1 MQGLFDEYIAMN
13 GAKPTHPADM
23 LQTYPGGPYGYRLRR
38 IILTNFWL
46 YGQQEFEIPHGR
58 LFLAGENASGKST
71 VLTAAL
77 PLAIDGD
84 TRPHRLDTFG
94 GRERHVDY
102 YVLGSEESATPFSFE
117 KRTSYIALEFEWC
130 DPERP
135 PIAQELRWYWENG
148 ERERTRF
155 LTIGLSLAGNANN
168 SNRIRRLF
176 FLITDGS
183 RLGYDLHTVET
194 HDKQKRAYD
203 HAKFK
208 QQLEGHGIVC
218 DTQDEYER
226 LVSHYLFGFPE
237 VKDFRSLMNF
247 LLLLRR
253 PNLNTELRFSQVHE
267 NLKQSLRKI
276 SSQTTGQAIDIID
289 QIDTIED
296 EIKRLQ
302 EEYQV
307 AQQLHDEQQK
317 LALARA
323 RVAAC
328 EYLER
333 QLAQDKAQNQVTK
346 LHNELRTA
354 MHERQSAEAQRSEL
368 QAESNQI
375 EGQIRALEA
384 SEGLQVAQKLI
395 ATRERVQEA
404 QMQRDNQKQS
414 LEATHRATE
423 GIRQRLKQ
431 QETTFAKRK
440 KALESQLRELQRIA
454 SEEALWETA
463 TLQLEMADSQISTI
477 SLEDARLDIP
487 LAVTILTGA
496 QSRERIAWLQQLE
509 ALHRNKERAATE
521 VQNARNVEDIRSVE
535 LDESR
540 RRFQN
545 AQDSA
550 DELQQR
556 LDVQIDQ
563 LVARSE
569 SLGIASFSRVDVAD
583 AGQAMTL
590 EGRSP
595 ADQAVAQFAASI
607 EAYRKTFEALDQE
620 LERTETDLRIELGQM
635 ERRRERQQERLAEMQ
650 AEYEQKLSEPEST
663 PESPARWIT
672 ARARLAE
679 RGIEA
684 IPLYALID
692 FDPSIDS
699 ESEEAGRIECML
711 EDAGLLNALVV
722 APSQVEAAD
731 ALLAAEDLSDCRLRV
746 EELVSRGGRD
756 VILRPSVAPPW
767 DEQVPGEEIRLRQ
780 LLRFD
785 EAVSQDIENGSKK
798 WEEAIT
804 AVLTALWFPDG
815 ATPVLPL
822 DTSNAGDHEGTLSGG
837 QVSHPTL
844 HHPRPYGLMN
854 EDGSWQHGLLTGRAV
869 GGNARFIGKATRL
882 RARQREI
889 DELNGQMVMLKSE
902 VGQLQEQIAR
912 EEHRQRQMKDVQ
924 RQLRKTLTTSGMEKV
939 QTTLVQTKETL
950 DRAWERYQQARQK
963 TQEAQQKYN
972 AYVAQLEKECR
983 GFDAFAGN
991 AASVQEALRGMQT
1004 LSNKHSALQDQLS
1017 GINDVWEE
1025 HQRDRNALVEAE
1037 TNEELVS
1044 KLYEEVRNIVLQ
1056 VQAEFEELQ
1065 RIAQL
1070 ENVEDLNKRLG
1081 NLQAR
1086 RKELA
1091 TVLAHA
1097 NELYIRA
1104 DERVSSLE
1112 SQRSGVE
1119 SHLEEAQEVCEE
1131 QLADFMNLLV
1141 AYPVAQLAQARQ
1153 VAKDGDYVGSAHRLL
1168 EGPIREN
1175 ELQARKESLQEESN
1189 NVYNYLLQIYNKESH
1204 TLIEYGPNIDIQGH
1218 ILFANDNQSSPV
1230 ELLERLSEQIE
1241 VQKTLLD
1248 AQERKLF
1255 EDFLIQ
1261 EIAEE
1266 IRTHIFEAE
1275 TWVQRINKVLSNMP
1289 MVGERYSLEWKPLAE
1304 YDPTRPGS
1312 HLARHHKLLRKQSQ
1326 TLTAEEMDTLMN
1338 AFRQEIS
1345 LARLKRQ
1352 EDPGMNFTET
1362 LELIFDYR
1370 EWFHFVVFVT
1380 PPGSQRQQ
1388 LTERV
1393 LRARSGAEQLFALYI
1408 PLFSALAALYAN
1420 AAHGA
1425 PRLLALD
1432 EAFDKASLANT
1443 QHIMEFLTAQDFQWI
1458 MTGPQITGTGS
1469 PVPVSARYLM
1479 IHEKGSPV
1487 ATASASFW
1495 YGSKLLQE
1503 E

>member
-1 MQGLFDEYIAMN
+1 MQGLFDEYMAMN
-13 GAKPTHPADM
+13 GAKPAHPADM

-46 YGQQEFEIPHGR
+46 FGQQEFEIPHGR

-71 VLTAAL
+71 VLTGAL

-208 QQLEGHGIVC
+208 QQMEGHGIVC

-226 LVSHYLFGFPE
+226 LVSHYLFGFPD
-237 VKDFRSLMNF
+237 VKDFRNLMNF

-302 EEYQV
+302 EEFQV
-307 AQQLHDEQQK
+307 AQHLHDEQQK

-333 QLAQDKAQNQVTK
+333 QLAQDKAQSQVTK
-346 LHNELRTA
+346 LHNELRAA
-354 MHERQSAEAQRSEL
+354 MHERQSAETQRNEL
-368 QAESNQI
+368 QAESNQT
-375 EGQIRALEA
+375 EGQIRALET

-404 QMQRDNQKQS
+404 QLQRNNQKQS

-423 GIRQRLKQ
+423 GIRQRLQQ
-431 QETTFAKRK
+431 QETTFVKRK

-463 TLQLEMADSQISTI
+463 TLQLEAAGAQISTI
-477 SLEDARLDIP
+477 SLEDSRLNIP
-487 LAVTILTGA
+487 LAVTILTGI

-509 ALHRNKERAATE
+509 ALHRHKEIAATE
-521 VQNARNVEDIRSVE
+521 VQNARSVEDIRSNE

-540 RRFQN
+540 HRFQN

-550 DELQQR
+550 EGLQQR

-563 LVARSE
+563 LIARSE
-569 SLGIASFSRVDVAD
+569 ALGIAPFQRSDVAD
-583 AGQAMTL
+583 AELTL
-590 EGRSP
+590 EGKSP
-595 ADQAVAQFAASI
+595 AGQVVAQFAASV
-607 EAYRKTFEALDQE
+607 EAYRQTFEALDQQ
-620 LERTETDLRIELGQM
+620 LEGTETELRVELGQI
-635 ERRRERQQERLAEMQ
+635 ERRRERQQERLAEIK
-650 AEYEQKLSEPEST
+650 AEYEQKLSQPEIA
-663 PESPARWIT
+663 PVSPPRWIT

-679 RGIEA
+679 QGIET

-692 FDPSIDS
+692 FDPGIDS
-699 ESEEAGRIECML
+699 ENEEAGRIECML

-746 EELVSRGGRD
+746 EELVSRGVSLPPPWDERVSSGSRD
-756 VILRPSVAPPW
+756 VYLPPRQNALRPSVPPLW
-767 DEQVPGEEIRLRQ
+767 DEQAAHEETPLRQ
-780 LLRFD
+780 LLCID
-785 EAVSQDIENGSKK
+785 TAVKADIGDGYKK
-798 WEEAIT
+798 WEETIT
-804 AVLTALWFPDG
+804 AVLGALRFPSNG
-815 ATPVLPL
+815 TNNAR
-822 DTSNAGDHEGTLSGG
+822 TSSYSNG
-837 QVSHPTL
+837 
-844 HHPRPYGLMN
+844 PYGIMN
-854 EDGSWQHGLLTGRAV
+854 ADGSWQHGLLTGRAV
-869 GGNARFIGKATRL
+869 GVNARFIGKATRL

-889 DELNGQMVMLKSE
+889 GELNGQMAKLNSE
-902 VGQLQEQIAR
+902 LEQLREQIAR
-912 EEHRQRQMKDVQ
+912 EEHRQRQLKDVQ
-924 RQLRKTLTTSGMEKV
+924 RQLRKALTTSGMEKV
-939 QTTLVQTKETL
+939 QTTLSQTKEAL

-1004 LSNKHSALQDQLS
+1004 LSNKHAALQDQLA
-1017 GINDVWEE
+1017 GINDVWQE
-1025 HQRDRNALVEAE
+1025 HQRDRSTLVEAE
-1037 TNEELVS
+1037 TNGELVTR
-1044 KLYEEVRNIVLQ
+1044 LYEEARNIVLQ

-1091 TVLAHA
+1091 TALLQA
-1097 NELYIRA
+1097 NALYIRA

-1112 SQRSGVE
+1112 SQRPGVE
-1119 SHLEEAQEVCEE
+1119 SHLEEAQEACEV
-1131 QLADFMNLLV
+1131 QRANFMNLLV

-1153 VAKDGDYVGSAHRLL
+1153 VAKDGDYIGSAHRLL
-1168 EGPIREN
+1168 EGPVREN
-1175 ELQARKESLQEESN
+1175 ELQTRKEALQEESN
-1189 NVYNYLLQIYNKESH
+1189 NVYNNLLQIYNKESH
-1204 TLIEYGPNIDIQGH
+1204 ILIEYGPNIDIQGH

-1289 MVGERYSLEWKPLAE
+1289 MVGERYSLEWRPLAE

-1312 HLARHHKLLRKQSQ
+1312 HLARHYKLLRKQSQ

-1420 AAHGA
+1420 GAHGA

-1432 EAFDKASLANT
+1432 EAFDKASIANT

>member
-1 MQGLFDEYIAMN
+1 MQGLFDEYMAMN

-183 RLGYDLHTVET
+183 RLGYNLHTVET

-226 LVSHYLFGFPE
+226 LVSHYLFGFPD
-237 VKDFRSLMNF
+237 VKDFRNLMNF

-302 EEYQV
+302 EEFQV
-307 AQQLHDEQQK
+307 AQHLHDEQQK

-323 RVAAC
+323 QVAAC

-333 QLAQDKAQNQVTK
+333 QLAQDKAQSQVAK
-346 LHNELRTA
+346 LHNELRAA
-354 MHERQSAEAQRSEL
+354 MHERQSAKSQRNEL

-375 EGQIRALEA
+375 DGQIRALET

-404 QMQRDNQKQS
+404 QLQRNNQKQS
-414 LEATHRATE
+414 LEATHRATQ
-423 GIRQRLKQ
+423 GIRQRLQQ

-463 TLQLEMADSQISTI
+463 TLQLEAAHAQISTI
-477 SLEDARLDIP
+477 SLEDSRLNIP
-487 LAVTILTGA
+487 LAVTILTGI

-509 ALHRNKERAATE
+509 ALHRHKENAANE
-521 VQNARNVEDIRSVE
+521 VQNARNVEDIRSNE

-540 RRFQN
+540 HRFQN

-550 DELQQR
+550 EGLQQR

-563 LVARSE
+563 LIARSE
-569 SLGIASFSRVDVAD
+569 ALGIAPFQRSDVA
-583 AGQAMTL
+583 AAELTL
-590 EGRSP
+590 EGKSP
-595 ADQAVAQFAASI
+595 ADQVVAQFAASV
-607 EAYRKTFEALDQE
+607 EAYRQTFEALDQQ
-620 LERTETDLRIELGQM
+620 LEGTETELRVELGQI
-635 ERRRERQQERLAEMQ
+635 ERRRERQQERLAEIK
-650 AEYEQKLSEPEST
+650 AEYEQKLSQPEIA
-663 PESPARWIT
+663 PVSPPRWIT

-692 FDPSIDS
+692 FDPCIDS
-699 ESEEAGRIECML
+699 KSGEAGRLECML
-711 EDAGLLNALVV
+711 EDTGLLNALVV

-756 VILRPSVAPPW
+756 VYLPLRQDALRPSVPPPW
-767 DEQVPGEEIRLRQ
+767 DEQVAHEETHLRQ

-785 EAVSQDIENGSKK
+785 TAVESDIGDGYKK
-798 WEEAIT
+798 WEATIT
-804 AVLTALWFPDG
+804 AVLGALRFPSNVTDN
-815 ATPVLPL
+815 AR
-822 DTSNAGDHEGTLSGG
+822 TSSYSNG
-837 QVSHPTL
+837 
-844 HHPRPYGLMN
+844 PYGIMN
-854 EDGSWQHGLLTGRAV
+854 ADGSWQHGLLTGRAV

-889 DELNGQMVMLKSE
+889 DELNGQMAKLNSE
-902 VGQLQEQIAR
+902 LDQLREQIAR
-912 EEHRQRQMKDVQ
+912 EEHRQRQLKDVQ
-924 RQLRKTLTTSGMEKV
+924 RQLRKALTTSGMEKA
-939 QTTLVQTKETL
+939 QTTLSQTKEAL

-1004 LSNKHSALQDQLS
+1004 LSNKHAALQDQLA
-1017 GINDVWEE
+1017 GINDVWQE
-1025 HQRDRNALVEAE
+1025 HQRDRSTLVEAE

-1044 KLYEEVRNIVLQ
+1044 RLYEEARNIVLQ

-1091 TVLAHA
+1091 TALLQA

-1112 SQRSGVE
+1112 SQRPGVE
-1119 SHLEEAQEVCEE
+1119 SHLEEAQEACEV
-1131 QLADFMNLLV
+1131 QRANFMNLLV

-1168 EGPIREN
+1168 EGPVREN
-1175 ELQARKESLQEESN
+1175 ELQTRKEALQEESN
-1189 NVYNYLLQIYNKESH
+1189 NVYNNLLQIYNKESH
-1204 TLIEYGPNIDIQGH
+1204 ILIEYGPNIDIQGH

-1266 IRTHIFEAE
+1266 ICTHIFEAE

-1312 HLARHHKLLRKQSQ
+1312 HLARHYKLLRKQSQ

-1432 EAFDKASLANT
+1432 EAFDKASIANT

>member
-1 MQGLFDEYIAMN
+1 MQSLFDESISMN
-13 GAKPTHPADM
+13 GAHSTKPAHPVDL
-23 LQTYPGGPYGYRLRR
+23 LQTYAGGPHGYRLRR

-130 DPERP
+130 DPDRP
-135 PIAQELRWYWENG
+135 PIAAELRRYWENG
-148 ERERTRF
+148 DREKTRF

-183 RLGYDLHTVET
+183 RLGYDLYTTET

-226 LVSHYLFGFPE
+226 HVSHYLFGFPD
-237 VKDFRSLMNF
+237 VKDFRNLMNF

-276 SSQTTGQAIDIID
+276 SSSTTSQAIDIID

-302 EEYQV
+302 EEFQV
-307 AQQLHDEQQK
+307 AQHFHDEQQK

-323 RVAAC
+323 REAAC
-328 EYLER
+328 EYLEK
-333 QLAQDKAQNQVTK
+333 QLAQDKAQSQVTK
-346 LHNELRTA
+346 LHNDLRTA
-354 MHERQSAEAQRSEL
+354 MSDRQSAAAQRNEL
-368 QAESNQI
+368 QAEGSQI
-375 EGQIRALEA
+375 DGQIRALET
-384 SEGLQVAQKLI
+384 SEGLQVAQKLV
-395 ATRERVQEA
+395 ATQERVLEA
-404 QMQRDNQKQS
+404 QLQRDHQKQS
-414 LEATHRATE
+414 LEASHRATE

-431 QETTFAKRK
+431 QEATFSKRK
-440 KALESQLRELQRIA
+440 KALEAQLRELQRVA

-463 TLQLEMADSQISTI
+463 TVQLEMADSQISTI
-477 SLEDARLDIP
+477 SLDDARLNIP
-487 LAVTILTGA
+487 LSVAILTGV
-496 QSRERIAWLQQLE
+496 QSRERINWLQQL
-509 ALHRNKERAATE
+509 AVLHRNKESTANE
-521 VQNARNVEDIRSVE
+521 VQGTRKVEDMCSVE

-540 RRFQN
+540 RRFQH

-556 LDVQIDQ
+556 LDEQIDQ

-569 SLGIASFSRVDVAD
+569 ALGIAPFSRTDTTAIE
-583 AGQAMTL
+583 TL

-595 ADQAVAQFAASI
+595 ADQVVTEFAATV
-607 EAYRKTFEALDQE
+607 EAYRQTFEALDQE
-620 LERTETDLRIELGQM
+620 LERSETESRDELGQL
-635 ERRRERQQERLAEMQ
+635 ERRRERQQERLSEIQ
-650 AEYEQKLSEPEST
+650 AEYEQKLSEPETT
-663 PESPARWIT
+663 PASPARWTT

-679 RGIEA
+679 QGIEA
-684 IPLYALID
+684 RPLYALID
-692 FDPSIDS
+692 FDPSVDG
-699 ESEEAGRIECML
+699 EEAGRIECML

-722 APSQVEAAD
+722 APAQIEAAD
-731 ALLAAEDLSDCRLRV
+731 ALLAAEGLSDCRLKV
-746 EELVSRGGRD
+746 EVLLGRAGE
-756 VILRPSVAPPW
+756 RRK
-767 DEQVPGEEIRLRQ
+767 EQVADQGTNMRQ

-785 EAVSQDIENGSKK
+785 TATDQDTDNGHTK
-798 WEEAIT
+798 WKVLT
-804 AVLTALWFPDG
+804 TTLLTALRFPINDHF
-815 ATPVLPL
+815 VLPFPA
-822 DTSNAGDHEGTLSGG
+822 DDHNDILFGG
-837 QVSHPTL
+837 QVF
-844 HHPRPYGLMN
+844 RPYGFNTSAVMN
-854 EDGSWQHGLLTGRAV
+854 ADGTWQHGLLTGRAE

-889 DELNGQMVMLKSE
+889 DDLNEQMMKLHKELE
-902 VGQLQEQIAR
+902 QLRDQVAR
-912 EEHRQRQMKDVQ
+912 EEQRQRQLKDVQ
-924 RQLRKTLTTSGMEKV
+924 KHVRRTLNTSGMEKI
-939 QTTLVQTKETL
+939 QTTLVQTKEAL

-972 AYVAQLEKECR
+972 VYVAQLEKECR
-983 GFDAFAGN
+983 GFDVFASD

-1004 LSNKHSALQDQLS
+1004 LSNKHAALQDQLA
-1017 GINDVWEE
+1017 GINDVWQE
-1025 HQRDRNALVEAE
+1025 HQQDRSALAEAE
-1037 TNEELVS
+1037 INEELVTR
-1044 KLYEEVRNIVLQ
+1044 LYEEARNNV
-1056 VQAEFEELQ
+1056 VQLHAEFEELQ
-1065 RIAQL
+1065 RIARL
-1070 ENVEDLNKRLG
+1070 ANIEDLNRRLG
-1081 NLQAR
+1081 DLQAR

-1091 TVLAHA
+1091 EALTKA

-1104 DERVSSLE
+1104 DERASSLE
-1112 SQRSGVE
+1112 GQRPGVE
-1119 SHLEEAQEVCEE
+1119 AHLEEAQEACDA
-1131 QLADFMNLLV
+1131 QRADFMNLLV
-1141 AYPVAQLAQARQ
+1141 AYPVVQLAQVRQ
-1153 VAKDGDYVGSAHRLL
+1153 VAKEGDYAGAAYRLL
-1168 EGPIREN
+1168 GEPLHEH
-1175 ELQARKESLQEESN
+1175 ELLTRKEVLKEESDN
-1189 NVYNYLLQIYNKESH
+1189 AYNYLLQVYNKENH
-1204 TLIEYGPNIDIQGH
+1204 VLIEYGPNVDIQGR
-1218 ILFANDNQSSPV
+1218 ITFLSDNMSSPV

-1241 VQKTLLD
+1241 IQKTLLD

-1275 TWVQRINKVLSNMP
+1275 EWVQRINKVLSNMP
-1289 MVGERYSLEWKPLAE
+1289 MVGERYSLEWRPLAE

-1312 HLARHHKLLRKQSQ
+1312 HLAHYHKLLRKQSQ
-1326 TLTAEEMDTLMN
+1326 TLTAQEMDTLMS

-1408 PLFSALAALYAN
+1408 PLFSALAALYTN
-1420 AAHGA
+1420 AAPGA

-1432 EAFDKASLANT
+1432 EAFDKASIANA
-1443 QHIMEFLTAQDFQWI
+1443 QHIMEFLTSQDFQWI
-1458 MTGPQITGTGS
+1458 MTGPQISGTGS

-1495 YGSKLLQE
+1495 YGSKFFQDGE
-1503 E
+1503 